1 MKDTHKKFSVLK
13 LRGVRVAAIVLA
25 LGIPIVI
32 LAQFLEIFLMII
44 FSIAFTLLLYPFV
57 DYFEKK
63 GLKRMNATFAVY
75 GCLAVMGLIFYFI
88 ILPIFVGQVENLAMK
103 LQKISID
110 DKIRETQ
117 ILIHQ
122 YAPNIKADDWGI
134 KIHAAITKAEMQ
146 LKNQVVGIVSGL
158 SFFMLIP
165 LFVFFA
171 IRDFHMIQRKFLDA
185 IPNEYFEMALN
196 VIFRIEQTITKY
208 MQGMF
213 LDSAAVGLLAT
224 IGFVSI
230 GLDYSLIL
238 GLLIGVFNIVP
249 LIGPV
254 IGGVCP
260 VLVAVVQY
268 GTIKSAIAPLII
280 FGAVRMI
287 DGSIIRQ
294 QIYKTMLSVPPVL
307 VLILVTLGNELMGV
321 LGTILCIPI
330 YTVISTTARETNWG
344 LQNYKITSQ

>member
-1 MKDTHKKFSVLK
+1 M
-13 LRGVRVAAIVLA
+13 
-25 LGIPIVI
+25 
-32 LAQFLEIFLMII
+32 
-44 FSIAFTLLLYPFV
+44 
-57 DYFEKK
+57 
-63 GLKRMNATFAVY
+63 
-75 GCLAVMGLIFYFI
+75 
-88 ILPIFVGQVENLAMK
+88 
-103 LQKISID
+103 
-110 DKIRETQ
+110 
-117 ILIHQ
+117 
-122 YAPNIKADDWGI
+122 
-134 KIHAAITKAEMQ
+134 
-146 LKNQVVGIVSGL
+146 
-158 SFFMLIP
+158 
-165 LFVFFA
+165 
-171 IRDFHMIQRKFLDA
+171 
-185 IPNEYFEMALN
+185 
-196 VIFRIEQTITKY
+196 FRIEQTITKY

-307 VLILVTLGNELMGV
+307 VLILVALGNELMGV

-344 LQNYKITSQ
+344 LQHYKITSK